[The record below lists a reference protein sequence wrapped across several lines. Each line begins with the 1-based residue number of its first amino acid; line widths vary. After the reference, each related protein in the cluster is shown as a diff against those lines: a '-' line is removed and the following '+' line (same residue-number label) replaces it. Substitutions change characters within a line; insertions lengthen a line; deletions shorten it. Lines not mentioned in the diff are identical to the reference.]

1 MGFRGLFSFG
11 MVKTMSVMERA
22 PSQVRKN
29 VLIVNIWPQNVLL
42 ITILVTPHE
51 MVVNP
56 PSIGCIWKIFIYFQH
71 FLRILWYTT
80 FWRGVTK
87 KLISRTFCGQMLT
100 MSTFLRTWEGALSI
114 GAGVFAISELKK
126 IIRVVSIYFYH
137 IWHMWP
143 PT

>member
-1 MGFRGLFSFG
+1 
-11 MVKTMSVMERA
+11 MVKTMSVIDRA
-22 PSQVRKN
+22 CSEVLKN
-29 VLIVNIWPQNVLL
+29 VLNVNIWPQNVWLL
-42 ITILVTPHE
+42 TILVTPHE
-51 MVVNP
+51 KVVNP

-87 KLISRTFCGQMLT
+87 KLISHTFYGQMLT

-114 GAGVFAISELKK
+114 GAGVFVISELK
-126 IIRVVSIYFYH
+126 ILIRAMSSYFYH
-137 IWHMWP
+137 IWHMWH